1 MGTSFENII
10 VPQVISLQD
19 DRAEDRA
26 VLKKNG
32 IVLEENSILKEIL
45 RYNC

>member
-19 DRAEDRA
+19 DPGGSRRF
-26 VLKKNG
+26 KKNG
-32 IVLEENSILKEIL
+32 IVLEENSILREIL
-45 RYNC
+45 RYN

>member
-19 DRAEDRA
+19 DPGGSRRFKKKWDRP
-26 VLKKNG
+26 
-32 IVLEENSILKEIL
+32 
-45 RYNC
+45 